1 MQIKI
6 FLKKTESHFIAPV
19 SLSETNEIHCPCS
32 ESFRKIGI
40 YKKILKKPE
49 MWFRSS
55 VSLSERKQNYGKGEG
70 SYDAES
76 TVVIPFRY
84 RKQND
89 MKK

>member
-1 MQIKI
+1 
-6 FLKKTESHFIAPV
+6 
-19 SLSETNEIHCPCS
+19 
-32 ESFRKIGI
+32 
-40 YKKILKKPE
+40 

-55 VSLSERKQNYGKGEG
+55 VSLSERKQNYGKGEE

-84 RKQND
+84 REQND